1 LISEKPEILRN
12 FLKATAEGWR
22 LYLADPKATN
32 EELIRLNPQ
41 LDMPTLVE
49 GFKMIKDN
57 KLLDGGDAAAGK
69 IGVISDKR
77 MSAFVDEMVSAGVIA
92 PSPEYAKSYT
102 LKFLDAL

>member
-1 LISEKPEILRN
+1 MLADFGWTQYINTVETTETSISEKPEILRN

-57 KLLDGGDAAAGK
+57 NCSTAATLPPA
-69 IGVISDKR
+69 R
-77 MSAFVDEMVSAGVIA
+77 SALSATSECRRLSMKWSVPA
-92 PSPEYAKSYT
+92 
-102 LKFLDAL
+102 